1 MLINLYNKMRYIII
15 TGGVISGLGK
25 GITASSIGLLLKKCG
40 YNITAIKI
48 DPYLNV
54 DAGTMSPFEHGE
66 CYVLEDGSEC
76 DLDLG
81 NYERFL
87 EVKLSNNNSITTGK
101 IYNNVIKKE
110 REGVYLGKTVQV
122 VPHITEEIINCIE
135 NATKNNN
142 FDFCLIELGGTVG
155 DIESMPFIEALRIL
169 NNNNECCFI
178 HVSLVPKVSDNEYKT
193 KPTQHSIKQLN
204 SLGIVP
210 NFVVLRCEGKL
221 EDSLYNKISN
231 SSLINKSNIILNSNV
246 FNIYEVPILFY
257 KQNFHTKILNKFNF
271 DFISCNLTNWNNL
284 SDYFKKP
291 KQFKIGIVG
300 KYTGIDDT
308 YLSVI
313 RAIEHA
319 SYSTGLTFDIK
330 IIDSDKEDTNN
341 FDNIKKCDRI
351 IIPGGFGNRGIESM
365 INISKYCRENNIP
378 CLGICLGMQIMFIDI
393 CRNLLNYKDANSTE
407 FNNNTKSPV
416 IDIIPECNI
425 VNKGGSLSLGIQEI
439 KLVDNTK
446 TYKLYKNVNIN
457 ERFRHRYSI
466 NDNFVDYNI
475 LDKYISFSGYN
486 KKFNR
491 PDIIE
496 LKNHNFFIGCQ
507 FHPEFNTSHNNPNPL
522 FIGLL
527 KSNIF
532 FI

>member
-1 MLINLYNKMRYIII
+1 MKYVII

-40 YNITAIKI
+40 FNITAIKI

-87 EVKLSNNNSITTGK
+87 EIKLTDNNSITTGK

-122 VPHITEEIINCIE
+122 VPHITNEIIECIK
-135 NATKNNN
+135 NVTKNNN
-142 FDFCLIELGGTVG
+142 YDFCLIELGGTVG

-169 NNNNECCFI
+169 NNNDENECCFI
-178 HVSLVPKVSDNEYKT
+178 HVSLVPKVSNNEYKT
-193 KPTQHSIKQLN
+193 KPTQHSIKELN

-210 NFVVLRCEGKL
+210 NFVVLRCEGVL
-221 EDSLYNKISN
+221 DDSLYSKISN
-231 SSLINKSNIILNSNV
+231 SSLINKNDIILNSNV
-246 FNIYEVPILFY
+246 FNIYEVPKLFFEQ
-257 KQNFHTKILNKFNF
+257 KFHIKILNKFNNNF
-271 DFISCNLTNWNNL
+271 TNCNLTDWFKL
-284 SDYFKKP
+284 TEFFKK
-291 KQFKIGIVG
+291 KNKFKIGIVG

-319 SYSTGLTFDIK
+319 SYYVGINYEII
-330 IIDSDKEDTNN
+330 IIDVDNDEISNFKNVKSCDK
-341 FDNIKKCDRI
+341 I
-351 IIPGGFGNRGIESM
+351 IIPGGFGQRGIESM
-365 INISKYCRENNIP
+365 IKVSKYCRENNIP
-378 CLGICLGMQIMFIDI
+378 CLGICLGMQVMFIDI
-393 CRNLLNYKDANSTE
+393 CRNLLNYNHANSTE
-407 FNNNTKSPV
+407 FNSETNSPV
-416 IDIIPECNI
+416 IDIIPECDI
-425 VNKGGSLSLGIQEI
+425 KNKGGSLSLGLQEI
-439 KLVDNTK
+439 KLTPNTQ
-446 TYKLYKNVNIN
+446 TYEFYENNIIR

-466 NDNFVDYNI
+466 NDKFINYNKLYEYI
-475 LDKYISFSGYN
+475 LFSGYN
-486 KKFNR
+486 TRFNR

-496 LKNHNFFIGCQ
+496 LKNHKFFIGCQ

-527 KSNIF
+527 QSI
-532 FI
+532 I

>member
-1 MLINLYNKMRYIII
+1 MKYIII

-40 YNITAIKI
+40 YSVTAIKI

-87 EVKLSNNNSITTGK
+87 EIKLSEDNSITTGK

-122 VPHITEEIINCIE
+122 VPHITNEIIDCIE
-135 NATKNNN
+135 NVTKNNN
-142 FDFCLIELGGTVG
+142 YDFCLIELGGTVG

-169 NNNNECCFI
+169 NNNDENDCCFI
-178 HVSLVPKVSDNEYKT
+178 HISLVPKVSNNEYKT

-210 NFVVLRCEGKL
+210 NFVVLRCEGIL
-221 EDSLYNKISN
+221 DDSLYSKISS
-231 SSLINKSNIILNSNV
+231 SSLINKNNIILNSNV
-246 FNIYEVPILFY
+246 FNIYEVPLLFFE
-257 KQNFHTKILNKFNF
+257 QQFHIKILNKFKNNSTNC
-271 DFISCNLTNWNNL
+271 DLTDWSRL
-284 SDYFKKP
+284 TTYFRNK

-319 SYSTGLTFDIK
+319 SYSVGLTFEII
-330 IIDSDKEDTNN
+330 IIDSENEEISN
-341 FDNIKKCDRI
+341 FNIIKSCHRI
-351 IIPGGFGNRGIESM
+351 IIPGGFGQRGIESM
-365 INISKYCRENNIP
+365 INVSKYCRENNIP
-378 CLGICLGMQIMFIDI
+378 CLGICLGMQVMFIDI
-393 CRNLLNYKDANSTE
+393 CRNLLGYTDANSTE
-407 FNNNTKSPV
+407 FKQQIKSPV

-425 VNKGGSLSLGIQEI
+425 KNKGGSLSLGLQEI
-439 KLVDNTK
+439 KLTPNTQS
-446 TYKLYKNVNIN
+446 YELYKKKIIK

-466 NDNFVDYNI
+466 NDNFIDYNK
-475 LDKYISFSGYN
+475 LYEYISFSGYN
-486 KKFNR
+486 TKFNR

-496 LKNHNFFIGCQ
+496 LKNHKFFIGCQ

-527 KSNIF
+527 KSNIL

>member
-1 MLINLYNKMRYIII
+1 MKYIII

-25 GITASSIGLLLKKCG
+25 GITASSIGLLLKKTG

-87 EVKLSNNNSITTGK
+87 EIKLSQNNSITTGK

-110 REGVYLGKTVQV
+110 REGTYLGKTVQV
-122 VPHITEEIINCIE
+122 IPHITNEIINSIE
-135 NATKNNN
+135 NVSKNNN
-142 FDFCLIELGGTVG
+142 YDFCLIELGGTVG

-178 HVSLVPKVSDNEYKT
+178 HVSLVPKVCNNEYKT

-210 NFVVLRCEGKL
+210 NFVVLRCEGVL
-221 EDSLYNKISN
+221 DDSIYNKISN
-231 SSLINKSNIILNSNV
+231 SSLINKNNIILNSNV

-257 KQNFHTKILNKFNF
+257 KQNFHKKILNNFNINF
-271 DFISCNLTNWNNL
+271 TDCNLTNWNKL
-284 SDYFKKP
+284 TEYFKKP
-291 KQFKIGIVG
+291 KQFIIGIVG
-300 KYTGIDDT
+300 KYTSINDT
-308 YLSVI
+308 YLSII

-319 SYSTGLTFDIK
+319 SYYTKLTVEIQ
-330 IIDSDKEDTNN
+330 IIDSDNENIIN
-341 FDNIKKCDRI
+341 FSNIKKCDRI
-351 IIPGGFGNRGIESM
+351 IIPGGFGHRGIESM
-365 INISKYCRENNIP
+365 IDISKYCRENNIP
-378 CLGICLGMQIMFIDI
+378 CLGICLGMQVMFIDI
-393 CRNLLNYKDANSTE
+393 CRNLLNYHDANSTE
-407 FNNNTKSPV
+407 FNIHTKSPV

-425 VNKGGSLSLGIQEI
+425 QNKGGSLSLGLQEI
-439 KLVDNTK
+439 NLNNTSE
-446 TYKLYKNVNIN
+446 TYKLYNNHTIK

-466 NDNFVDYNI
+466 NDNFIDY
-475 LDKYISFSGYN
+475 DKLQQFITFSGYN
-486 KKFNR
+486 TKFNR

-496 LKNHNFFIGCQ
+496 LKNHKFFIGCQ
-507 FHPEFNTSHNNPNPL
+507 FHPEFNTTHNNPNPL
-522 FIGLL
+522 FVGLL